1 MYTFIDKITGQIIT
15 DELIIEYYTM
25 IAQTKEI
32 PSGTTLYVK
41 CF

>member
-1 MYTFIDKITGQIIT
+1 MYTFIDKNTNQVIT
-15 DELIIEYYTM
+15 DETIIEYYTM
-25 IAQTKEI
+25 IAQAKKI